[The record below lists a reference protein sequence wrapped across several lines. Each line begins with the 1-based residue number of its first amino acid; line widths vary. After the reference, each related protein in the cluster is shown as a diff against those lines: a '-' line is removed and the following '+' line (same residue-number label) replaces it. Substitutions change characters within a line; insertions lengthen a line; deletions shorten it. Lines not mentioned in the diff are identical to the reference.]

1 MMKNMKPIQERM
13 DFENATRKQLL
24 EKQCKKDRQ
33 TFSTETKKKLSQKRI
48 LKRHMYIERVNFDF
62 SIEARL
68 AFSSEE
74 EKPVLNID
82 DW

>member
-1 MMKNMKPIQERM
+1 MMKNMNPIQERM

-24 EKQCKKDRQ
+24 EKQFKKDRQ

-48 LKRHMYIERVNFDF
+48 LKRCMHIERVNCDF
-62 SIEARL
+62 STEARL

-74 EKPVLNID
+74 EKPV
-82 DW
+82 